1 MACKKKKDL
10 ESESR
15 REFIKTLSG
24 AAASAVMLG
33 AISCKPGGGDNQ
45 GSGGNQPETLA
56 PRLRKTNPFVTA
68 EGKPIL
74 VSVQGTD
81 FTRMLAV
88 GLSALGGLDLL
99 IADNQDVLINPNC
112 NHSDPYPGICS
123 IDSIVDI
130 VNAVKQV
137 TTGTVSVGDEG
148 WESTSGVYSYL
159 GLESAVSNAGGV
171 PVNFYQTYAVR
182 RDSWNP
188 GKPSFRVF
196 GDVYDTPVLI
206 STCVLKRHLTASLT
220 CAIKNNVGTISGS
233 GMTSTRQYL
242 HDSPEFL
249 RELAEIAGL
258 VNPELVIVDARS
270 ILTVAG
276 PMLSNGGIVKD
287 VGKVIICGDIV
298 AADAYCARIMEAHDG
313 TFSITEIEPTLDRAV
328 QLGLGTSDLSQVEIL
343 EI

>member
-1 MACKKKKDL
+1 MTCKKKKDL

-33 AISCKPGGGDNQ
+33 AISCKPGGGQDT
-45 GSGGNQPETLA
+45 GGNGNEALA
-56 PRLRKTNPFVTA
+56 PRLRKTNPFVTI

-74 VSVQGTD
+74 ISVQGMD
-81 FTRMLAV
+81 FTQMLAA
-88 GLSALGGLDLL
+88 GLSALGGLGLL
-99 IADNQDVLINPNC
+99 IDGNQDVLINPNC
-112 NHSDPYPGICS
+112 NHADPYPGICS

-130 VNAVKQV
+130 VTAVKQV

-148 WESTSGVYSYL
+148 YESTGGVYGFL

-171 PVNFYQTYAVR
+171 PVNFNQTYPVR
-182 RDSWNP
+182 RDYWNP
-188 GKPSFRVF
+188 SKPSFRVF
-196 GDVYDTPVLI
+196 SDVYDTPVLI
-206 STCVLKRHLTASLT
+206 STCVLKRHLNASLT

-233 GMTSTRQYL
+233 NMTSTRNYI
-242 HDSPEFL
+242 HNSSEFML
-249 RELAEIAGL
+249 ELAEIAGL
-258 VNPELVIVDARS
+258 VNPDLVIVDARS

-276 PMLSNGGIVKD
+276 PMLSNGGTVKD

-298 AADAYCARIMEAHDG
+298 AADAYCAGIMAAHDV
-313 TFSITEIEPTLDRAV
+313 TFSPSSIDRTLERAV